1 MDRREFFEKKKLEIQ
16 EEVDFLREEKAEA
29 KMQSLV
35 LEEEVR
41 DKIQEIKRL
50 AHREQSIIDRIKH
63 IGESESRVYGINTH
77 WMSGTLK
84 NYSLNE
90 LQRLAISTFDAEDF
104 GELSEKKEEENV

>member
-50 AHREQSIIDRIKH
+50 AYKEQSIIDRIEH
-63 IGESESRVYGINTH
+63 IDESESKVYGINTH
-77 WMSGTLK
+77 WMSGTLI

-90 LQRLAISTFDAEDF
+90 LQRLAISTFDAEEF
-104 GELSEKKEEENV
+104 GELPEKKEEENV